1 MPNSYPLNKHKSVDS
16 QQQNSDNPHMDWKS
30 LIADIRAKGLS
41 QIEIGRRI
49 GRSQAWV
56 AALVAGKYK
65 DVGWSDGEAIRAL
78 HAEIAAVNPENR
90 PISENR

>member
-1 MPNSYPLNKHKSVDS
+1 MN
-16 QQQNSDNPHMDWKS
+16 WKS
-30 LIADIRAKGLS
+30 LIADIRAQGLS

-65 DVGWSDGEAIRAL
+65 DVGWRDGEAIRLL
-78 HAEIAAVNPENR
+78 HAEVTAVNPENT
-90 PISENR
+90 PKTKEAA